1 MSHLP
6 KRQRAAIVSKA
17 QNITVSPAKKE
28 LGIRQRSSSTR
39 VRNRKFHA
47 TSSEDAYAEVRQ
59 NSANSSQVL
68 ISGNRSFGN
77 CSRGLSRSSNLGFM
91 RPMTSRL
98 TVKDSSATR
107 SSVVRCQ
114 DAVSAS
120 PAFARICVVVKTLVD
135 TIAFCTSLDLCSQQK
150 KVPKVQTTIAPVEH
164 SRVVIGRRSAARPSR
179 SRTSQLACAP
189 LVSEFLCRNIW
200 TFGVI
205 LPHKI
210 CHLSLV
216 DNE

>member
-1 MSHLP
+1 MSHLA

-28 LGIRQRSSSTR
+28 LEIRQRSSSTR

-47 TSSEDAYAEVRQ
+47 TSAEDACVEVRQ
-59 NSANSSQVL
+59 NSASFSQVL

-77 CSRGLSRSSNLGFM
+77 CSRGLSRSSNPRFM

-114 DAVSAS
+114 DGVSAS

-135 TIAFCTSLDLCSQQK
+135 TI
-150 KVPKVQTTIAPVEH
+150 P
-164 SRVVIGRRSAARPSR
+164 SAYH
-179 SRTSQLACAP
+179 
-189 LVSEFLCRNIW
+189 LVCVASKRKCQRY
-200 TFGVI
+200 
-205 LPHKI
+205 K
-210 CHLSLV
+210 
-216 DNE
+216 